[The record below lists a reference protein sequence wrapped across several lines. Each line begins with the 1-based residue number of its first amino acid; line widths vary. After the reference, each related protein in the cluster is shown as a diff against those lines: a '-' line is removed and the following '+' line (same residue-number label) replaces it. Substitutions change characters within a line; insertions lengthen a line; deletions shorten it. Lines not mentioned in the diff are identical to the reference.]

1 MIAASFSGTDAALTA
16 LTTSITIDLLN
27 LPQKYNLIKAETIQD
42 VNTMVCLSRYVY
54 SDNDILCSK

>member
-27 LPQKYNLIKAETIQD
+27 LPQKYNLIK
-42 VNTMVCLSRYVY
+42 S
-54 SDNDILCSK
+54 